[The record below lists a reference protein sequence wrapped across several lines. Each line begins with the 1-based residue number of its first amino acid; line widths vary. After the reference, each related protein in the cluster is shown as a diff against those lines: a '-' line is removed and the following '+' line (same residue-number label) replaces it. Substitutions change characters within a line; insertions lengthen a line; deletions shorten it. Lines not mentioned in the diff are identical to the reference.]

1 MGLPRTFF
9 GYAHYP
15 PQFFFASLVLVT
27 ILALIP
33 APAVPQVVQ
42 FWDKAQHALA
52 FAALASLGCYA
63 FPQRVR
69 LVFIGL
75 LLHGALIEALQGT
88 LTTTRFADVYDW
100 FADGIGVLIGV
111 SFFLLAARRFAG
123 RPLYRD

>member
-1 MGLPRTFF
+1 MKRSFPYLPPLFF
-9 GYAHYP
+9 TCVA
-15 PQFFFASLVLVT
+15 LVT
-27 ILALIP
+27 VLALLPGPSIP
-33 APAVPQVVQ
+33 SVVQ

-52 FAALASLGCYA
+52 FAALASLGCAA

-75 LLHGALIEALQGT
+75 LLHGALIEVLQGT
-88 LTTTRFADVYDW
+88 LTTTRFADLYDW

-111 SFFLLAARRFAG
+111 SLFLLAARRFAG